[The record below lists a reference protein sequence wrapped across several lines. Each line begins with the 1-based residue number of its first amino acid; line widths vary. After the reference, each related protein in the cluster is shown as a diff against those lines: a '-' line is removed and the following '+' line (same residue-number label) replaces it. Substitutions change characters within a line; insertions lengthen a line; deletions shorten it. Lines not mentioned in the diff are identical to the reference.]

1 MCFAVIFSAK
11 PDGDIESIWVRLWNF
26 WETVLHEFYLQI
38 WLYCLEET
46 AWWKGA
52 VYPAGTLVRMAGSG
66 AEENRY
72 CIYHAAVRTSSIDF
86 GSFPDP

>member
-1 MCFAVIFSAK
+1 MLQK
-11 PDGDIESIWVRLWNF
+11 
-26 WETVLHEFYLQI
+26 FYLQI

-72 CIYHAAVRTSSIDF
+72 GIYQCC
-86 GSFPDP
+86 GSGSGIRCLFDPSTRIRVPVPF

>member
-1 MCFAVIFSAK
+1 MWIRWIRIRIRIRNTASENHFATA
-11 PDGDIESIWVRLWNF
+11 
-26 WETVLHEFYLQI
+26 FYLQI

-66 AEENRY
+66 TEENR
-72 CIYHAAVRTSSIDF
+72 CGVYHAASTTSSIDF
-86 GSFPDP
+86 GSVPDP

>member
-1 MCFAVIFSAK
+1 
-11 PDGDIESIWVRLWNF
+11 LQ
-26 WETVLHEFYLQI
+26 EFYLQI

-72 CIYHAAVRTSSIDF
+72 GIYHAAGVTSTIDF
-86 GSFPDP
+86 GFVPVPDP